1 LEQREAANGCGKKM
15 KNREGMRI
23 VYTAVFAGFLL
34 LPAGR
39 SQTDWP
45 VFGHDAGAMRYS
57 PLDQINTKNVKR
69 LKLAWTFDIEAP
81 MPANAVI
88 PAFMRPPQ
96 VGPGE
101 AAQAPGQPPA
111 AAPARRPRARR
122 SETAPLVVGDVM
134 YLSTAYNRV
143 LALEPET
150 GRKIW
155 EYESPHTPALRG
167 IAYWPGDRSLP
178 PQVVFGT
185 SDGFLVSL
193 NANTGKLVA
202 GFGDEGM
209 VNLRTGVNGDKFPGR
224 FYGMSSPPAIYKNL
238 AITGANTGEMPAHGP
253 WGDVRA
259 WDMRN
264 GKPVWTFHT
273 IPRPGEPHHED
284 WKDDQWQDRSGAN
297 SWGIVTVDARRGM
310 IFLPVGTPTTD
321 FYGGDRLGSNLYGSS
336 LVALDAATGKVK
348 WYFQTTHHDNW
359 DYDPTAA
366 PALITVKRN
375 GKTIPAVAQITKQ
388 GLLFI
393 LNRDTGKPIF
403 GVEERPVIS
412 DNTIPGDEPWPTQ
425 PVPLKPPP
433 LSRNTFSPDEIATV
447 TPEHEKYC
455 RDLLAR
461 EGGALTGGPF
471 AQYGPK
477 LRVIFPSWTGGPNWG
492 GITFDPKLGYIFLNT
507 KHLANFNKMVKSAD
521 GTTWNRVPPD
531 NPPVNIGDDFWDGTK
546 HWPCQKPPWGE
557 MIAVNANTG
566 DIAWRVPLGSFEELD
581 KLGVPKTGTPTTNG
595 GSTSTAGGLVF
606 TGVSYDGKFRAF
618 DSRTGEE
625 LWTYYMGADSNS
637 VPISYLGKDGKQ
649 YVAVFASAGDHK
661 PQLPGTLFVF
671 ALSPNGQQTTTQR
684 TNLPSALPVA
694 GNAAPAPAAAGKN
707 IALPG
712 ESGKAVM
719 ERMCTPCHGIENIV
733 RSRKTAK
740 EWGDVVDDMVSRG
753 AQGTNAEVDQVIDY
767 LTKSFG
773 PNSAPPP
780 SGTASKAAAKK

>member
-1 LEQREAANGCGKKM
+1 MRTIYLMAVASILIPAAW
-15 KNREGMRI
+15 
-23 VYTAVFAGFLL
+23 
-34 LPAGR
+34 

-45 VFGHDAGAMRYS
+45 VLGHDAGAMRYS
-57 PLDQINTKNVKR
+57 PLDQINTKNVMQ
-69 LKLAWTFDIEAP
+69 LKLAWSYDIEAP
-81 MPANAVI
+81 LPANAVI
-88 PAFMRPPQ
+88 PAFM
-96 VGPGE
+96 
-101 AAQAPGQPPA
+101 QPPPGRA
-111 AAPARRPRARR
+111 GAAPARPRARR
-122 SETAPLVVGDVM
+122 AETAPLVVGDVM

-167 IAYWPGDRSLP
+167 IAYWPGDKSLP
-178 PQVVFGT
+178 PQIVFGT

-193 NANTGKLVA
+193 NARTGKLVT

-209 VNLRTGVNGDKFPGR
+209 INLRTGVNGDKFPRR
-224 FYGMSSPPAIYKNL
+224 FYGMSSPPTIYKSL
-238 AITGANTGEMPAHGP
+238 VITGSNTGEAPAHGP

-264 GKPVWTFHT
+264 GKLAWTFHT
-273 IPRPGEPHHED
+273 IPRPGEPHHEE
-284 WKDDQWQDRSGAN
+284 WREDQWQDRSGAN
-297 SWGIVTVDARRGM
+297 SWGIMTVDTQRGM
-310 IFLPVGTPTTD
+310 VFLPVGTPTTD

-336 LVALDAATGKVK
+336 VVALDAATGKVK

-366 PALITVKRN
+366 PALITVKHN

-393 LNRDTGKPIF
+393 LDRDTGKPIY
-403 GVEERPVIS
+403 GVEERPVVS
-412 DNTIPGDEPWPTQ
+412 DNPIPGDEPWPTQ
-425 PVPLKPPP
+425 PYPVKPPP

-492 GITFDPKLGYIFLNT
+492 GVTFDPKLGYIILNT
-507 KHLANFNKMVKSAD
+507 KHLANFNKMVKSKD

-531 NPPVNIGDDFWDGTK
+531 DPPVNIGDDFWDGTK

-595 GSTSTAGGLVF
+595 GSSSTAGGLVF

-618 DSRTGEE
+618 NSKTGEE

-649 YVAVFASAGDHK
+649 YVAVFASAGNHT
-661 PQLPGTLFVF
+661 PQLPGRLFVF
-671 ALSPNGQQTTTQR
+671 SLSPNHPPI
-684 TNLPSALPVA
+684 TNGETSLR
-694 GNAAPAPAAAGKN
+694 AAAE
-707 IALPG
+707 PG
-712 ESGKAVM
+712 ASAPGNSGKAIM
-719 ERMCTPCHGIENIV
+719 ERMCTACHGLENIV
-733 RSRKTAK
+733 SSRRTAL
-740 EWGDVVDDMVSRG
+740 EWGNVVDDMVSRG
-753 AQGTNAEVDQVIDY
+753 AKGTDAEIDQVIDY
-767 LTKSFG
+767 LTKNFG
-773 PNSAPPP
+773 PGA
-780 SGTASKAAAKK
+780 SGGK

>member
-1 LEQREAANGCGKKM
+1 M
-15 KNREGMRI
+15 KNREKMR
-23 VYTAVFAGFLL
+23 VVQVAAAGLL
-34 LPAGR
+34 LLTAGW

-57 PLDQINTKNVKR
+57 PLDQINTKNVKQ

-88 PAFMRPPQ
+88 PTFMRPPQ
-96 VGPGE
+96 VPPGQ

-111 AAPARRPRARR
+111 ASARRPRARR
-122 SETAPLVVGDVM
+122 SEMVPLVAGHVM

-150 GRKIW
+150 GKKIW

-167 IAYWPGDRSLP
+167 IAYWGGNGTLP

-193 NANTGKLVA
+193 NANTGKPVP

-209 VNLRTGVNGDKFPGR
+209 INLRTGVNGDKFPKR
-224 FYGMSSPPAIYKNL
+224 FYCMSSPPAIYKNL
-238 AITGANTGEMPAHGP
+238 MITGSNTGEMPAHGP

-264 GKPVWTFHT
+264 GKLVWTFHT
-273 IPRPGEPHHED
+273 IPRPGELHHED
-284 WKDDQWQDRSGAN
+284 WRDDQWQDRSGAN
-297 SWGIVTVDARRGM
+297 SWGIITVDAQRGM
-310 IFLPVGTPTTD
+310 VFLPVGTPTTD

-336 LVALDAATGKVK
+336 VVALDAATGKVK
-348 WYFQTTHHDNW
+348 WFFQTTHHDNW

-366 PALITVKRN
+366 PALITLKRN
-375 GKTIPAVAQITKQ
+375 GKTIPAVAQITKE

-403 GVEERPVIS
+403 GVEERPVVS

-425 PVPLKPPP
+425 PFPLKPPP
-433 LSRNTFSPDEIATV
+433 LSRNTFSPDEIAKV

-455 RDLLAR
+455 EDLLAR
-461 EGGALTGGPF
+461 EGGALTGGPY

-531 NPPVNIGDDFWDGTK
+531 NPPLNIGDDFWDGAK

-618 DSRTGEE
+618 DSKTGEE

-661 PQLPGTLFVF
+661 PQLPGRLFVF
-671 ALSPNGQQTTTQR
+671 SLSPDNQTTITRRESSQP
-684 TNLPSALPVA
+684 TVA
-694 GNAAPAPAAAGKN
+694 GKAAAGDGH
-707 IALPG
+707 IDLPG
-712 ESGKAVM
+712 ESGKAVV
-719 ERMCTPCHGIENIV
+719 EQMCTPCHGLENIV

-753 AQGTNAEVDQVIDY
+753 AQGTDAEIDQVIKY
-767 LTKSFG
+767 LAKNFG
-773 PNSAPPP
+773 PGSPGATPADNA
-780 SGTASKAAAKK
+780 ASPR